1 MNLENNYINEYKVYR
16 NRVEELDKKIK
27 TLKEDWNKRQDF
39 FMKNGLDLKI
49 ANQLLKNY
57 HSKVRK

>member
-1 MNLENNYINEYKVYR
+1 MNLENDYINEYKVYR
-16 NRVEELDKKIK
+16 HKVEELDKKIK
-27 TLKEDWNKRQDF
+27 ILKENWNKRQDF

>member
-49 ANQLLKNY
+49 AK
-57 HSKVRK
+57 RA